1 MRCRLV
7 FFGTVCGGM
16 FAVTYFPPMGR
27 LTASAAGPR
36 SLGPL
41 LPRAIVYPSV
51 TLWGTGVQETN
62 TGNTEALVIASAPAI
77 FSLCD
82 PRRSHLRKQMSDR
95 FTSSLRVP
103 SSRSTTV
110 LDSPVYPL
118 LLECS
123 FYLLGIHRLRT

>member
-1 MRCRLV
+1 M
-7 FFGTVCGGM
+7 
-16 FAVTYFPPMGR
+16 
-27 LTASAAGPR
+27 
-36 SLGPL
+36 
-41 LPRAIVYPSV
+41 YPSV

-62 TGNTEALVIASAPAI
+62 TGNTEALAIASAPAI

-110 LDSPVYPL
+110 LDNSVYPL